1 MSCTQ
6 VCISTNALK
15 VRCVET
21 SDYVTSRFQR
31 LHLLQLHPD
40 KTVEIKSLNILA
52 IQIEENRLTPCLRGW
67 GAEGGYMMRNL
78 YQSSRTVTEE

>member
-15 VRCVET
+15 VCCVET

-52 IQIEENRLTPCLRGW
+52 IQIEENRLTLLWEGRGR
-67 GAEGGYMMRNL
+67 GERI
-78 YQSSRTVTEE
+78 

>member
-40 KTVEIKSLNILA
+40 KTVEIKSLNIL
-52 IQIEENRLTPCLRGW
+52 ILLQYRRHGHKEKQVT
-67 GAEGGYMMRNL
+67 GGCKIIF
-78 YQSSRTVTEE
+78 TE